1 MKANVKLGQKLP
13 VVFSVKKKR
22 VVIGQNSNNKSG
34 LMYSYIMDESSIKT
48 CYKSFKKQI
57 PVSGGLVIVMGTSK
71 KNMPIVLGVVKSNDN
86 LRESFDMVL
95 NSNRLEWLLLK
106 WNSLN
111 LDGIYLQLA
120 QAS

>member
-1 MKANVKLGQKLP
+1 
-13 VVFSVKKKR
+13 
-22 VVIGQNSNNKSG
+22 
-34 LMYSYIMDESSIKT
+34 MDESSIKT